1 MKNTYMPKLFF
12 YILIGVSISCSPSNK
27 SSSTPKEEE
36 LYITRK
42 YVGNFVDYKYTGPVS
57 FGGPHII
64 YIKTTLDTTYS
75 QISAYSAKCE
85 FAVGDKLYLRRTY
98 SASGGFGYWFY
109 QIENDSSVFY
119 KISEFLD
126 DDKILVQSWF

>member
-1 MKNTYMPKLFF
+1 MQKLLFLA
-12 YILIGVSISCSPSNK
+12 IIGVIISCSPSKNT
-27 SSSTPKEEE
+27 SSAPKEDE
-36 LYITRK
+36 LYITRR
-42 YVGNFVDYKYTGPVS
+42 YVGNFVDYKSTGPVS

-85 FAVGDKLYLRRTY
+85 FSAGEKLYLRRIY
-98 SASGGFGYWFY
+98 STSGVFGYWYY

>member
-1 MKNTYMPKLFF
+1 MQKLFF
-12 YILIGVSISCSPSNK
+12 LALIVVYISCSPANK
-27 SSSTPKEEE
+27 TSSTLKEDE

-42 YVGNFVDYKYTGPVS
+42 YVGNFIDYKYTGPVS

-75 QISAYSAKCE
+75 QISAYSEKCE
-85 FAVGDKLYLRRTY
+85 FSAGDKLYLRRTY
-98 SASGGFGYWFY
+98 STSGGFGYWFY

-119 KISEFLD
+119 RISEFLD

>member
-1 MKNTYMPKLFF
+1 MQKLFF
-12 YILIGVSISCSPSNK
+12 LALIVVYISCSPANK
-27 SSSTPKEEE
+27 TSSTLKEDE

-42 YVGNFVDYKYTGPVS
+42 YVGNFIDYKYTGPVS

-75 QISAYSAKCE
+75 QISAYSEKCE
-85 FAVGDKLYLRRTY
+85 FSAGDKLYLRKTY
-98 SASGGFGYWFY
+98 STSGGFGYWFY

-119 KISEFLD
+119 RISEFLD

>member
-1 MKNTYMPKLFF
+1 MQKLFF
-12 YILIGVSISCSPSNK
+12 LALIVVFISCTPSNK
-27 SSSTPKEEE
+27 SSSTPKEDE

-42 YVGNFVDYKYTGPVS
+42 YAGNFVEYKYTGPVS

-75 QISAYSAKCE
+75 QISAYGAKCE
-85 FAVGDKLYLRRTY
+85 FSAGDKLYLRRTY
-98 SASGGFGYWFY
+98 STSGGFGYWFY
-109 QIENDSSVFY
+109 QIENDSSVY
-119 KISEFLD
+119 YRISEFLD